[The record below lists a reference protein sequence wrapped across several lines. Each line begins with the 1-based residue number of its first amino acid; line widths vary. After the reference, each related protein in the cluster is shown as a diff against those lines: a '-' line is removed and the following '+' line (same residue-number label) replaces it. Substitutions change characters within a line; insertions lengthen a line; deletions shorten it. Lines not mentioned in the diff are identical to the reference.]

1 MKKTSTLLWGSISIL
16 IGAVIAVLALVRG
29 KWQLPLLI
37 SCFALWGLWL
47 IFALLLP
54 AWRSIQSLR
63 RREKRAERERQAMAD
78 ANLPDDALAQKL
90 LRHVNF
96 RISSHLKSAYPNARW
111 EWAIEMPA
119 LFAVQG
125 GTARIRVYGVP
136 DYDFA
141 DVTLNKMEDL
151 SCSLVKVVPLHGQE
165 QPNDTPAPNQQPVDP
180 QVWYELQ
187 GRTVLENLV
196 ADLNSRGHS
205 KLYLKE
211 DGSIC
216 IKPEGGDEE
225 LIQDAFNSFPEK
237 VYWPRLKDVLEQ
249 AGLAATVQD
258 TCIQVAW

>member
-111 EWAIEMPA
+111 EWTIEMPA

-151 SCSLVKVVPLHGQE
+151 SCSLVKVVRLHGQE

-187 GRTVLENLV
+187 GRKVLENLV

-225 LIQDAFNSFPEK
+225 LVQESFNSFPEK

>member
-1 MKKTSTLLWGSISIL
+1 
-16 IGAVIAVLALVRG
+16 
-29 KWQLPLLI
+29 
-37 SCFALWGLWL
+37 
-47 IFALLLP
+47 
-54 AWRSIQSLR
+54 
-63 RREKRAERERQAMAD
+63 MAD

-111 EWAIEMPA
+111 EWTIEMPA

-151 SCSLVKVVPLHGQE
+151 SCSLVKVVPLHGQD

-225 LIQDAFNSFPEK
+225 LVQESFNSFPEK